1 MRGRAGH
8 VGTGRIGLRHIG
20 LSALIGIP
28 LVGAL
33 LLTIGIGLFW
43 MPYDPIAI
51 DLAHPLGAPALR
63 HWFGTDQF
71 GRDVLSRSM
80 LGARI
85 SVLIALATVVVA
97 ITVGTA
103 LGLLAGYLRGWTD
116 RLLMMITDAV
126 LAFPGI
132 LLALALIAV
141 LGSSDGSIIL
151 ALSTAYTPSVVRV
164 VRATVLSI
172 REREFI
178 EASRSAGDS
187 SLQTISRHILP
198 NVLPPV
204 VVLATSLFGWAM
216 LSESA
221 LSFLGWAFRHRLPRG
236 ETCCQSP
243 VPTWTLRVGSASF
256 RACALPARCLESIS
270 WATPCAT
277 GSIPGGRHD
286 RIARGAPVAIRGRA
300 HRGGGCGKG
309 RAGPV
314 VGRTFV

>member
-1 MRGRAGH
+1 MRKRVLQAGS
-8 VGTGRIGLRHIG
+8 GAIL
-20 LSALIGIP
+20 GIS

-33 LLTIGIGLFW
+33 LLTIAIGVVW
-43 MPYDPIAI
+43 MPYNPIAI
-51 DLAHPLGAPALR
+51 DLAHPLMAPTLH
-63 HWFGTDQF
+63 HWFGTDEF

-85 SVLIALATVVVA
+85 SVLIVLATVAVA
-97 ITVGTA
+97 ITLGTT

-116 RLLMMITDAV
+116 RVLMMGTDTV

-141 LGSSDGSIIL
+141 LGSSNASIIL

-164 VRATVLSI
+164 VRSTVLSI

-187 SLQTISRHILP
+187 ALETIVRHVLP

-221 LSFLGWAFRHRLPRG
+221 LSFLGVGVPPPA
-236 ETCCQSP
+236 
-243 VPTWTLRVGSASF
+243 PTWGNMLSESRPYMDIAGWLSIVPGLCIAGTLLGINLLGD
-256 RACALPARCLESIS
+256 ALRDWLDPRRES
-270 WATPCAT
+270 
-277 GSIPGGRHD
+277 
-286 RIARGAPVAIRGRA
+286 
-300 HRGGGCGKG
+300 
-309 RAGPV
+309 
-314 VGRTFV
+314 

>member
-1 MRGRAGH
+1 M
-8 VGTGRIGLRHIG
+8 
-20 LSALIGIP
+20 S

-33 LLTIGIGLFW
+33 LLTIGIGLVW

-51 DLAHPLGAPALR
+51 DLAHPLGPPAR
-63 HWFGTDQF
+63 NHWFGTDEF

-85 SVLIALATVVVA
+85 SVLIALSTVAVA
-97 ITVGTA
+97 ITLGTA

-116 RLLMMITDAV
+116 RLLMMVTDAV

-141 LGSSDGSIIL
+141 LGSGNGSIVL
-151 ALSTAYTPSVVRV
+151 ALATAYTPSVVRV
-164 VRATVLSI
+164 VRSTVLSV

-187 SLQTISRHILP
+187 ALETIARHVLP
-198 NVLPPV
+198 NIFAPV

-221 LSFLGWAFRHRLPRG
+221 LSFLGVGVPPPA
-236 ETCCQSP
+236 
-243 VPTWTLRVGSASF
+243 PTWGNMLAASRPYMDLASWLSIVPGLCIAGTLLGINLLGD
-256 RACALPARCLESIS
+256 ALRDWLDPRRES
-270 WATPCAT
+270 
-277 GSIPGGRHD
+277 
-286 RIARGAPVAIRGRA
+286 
-300 HRGGGCGKG
+300 
-309 RAGPV
+309 
-314 VGRTFV
+314 

>member
-1 MRGRAGH
+1 MRAR
-8 VGTGRIGLRHIG
+8 VGPVGLN
-20 LSALIGIP
+20 ALIGIP
-28 LVGAL
+28 LVGVL

-51 DLAHPLGAPALR
+51 DLAHPLGPPALR
-63 HWFGTDQF
+63 HWFGTDEF

-97 ITVGTA
+97 ITLGTA

-178 EASRSAGDS
+178 EASRSAGDGP
-187 SLQTISRHILP
+187 LETIAWHILP

-221 LSFLGWAFRHRLPRG
+221 LSFLGVGVPPPA
-236 ETCCQSP
+236 
-243 VPTWTLRVGSASF
+243 PTWGNMLSESRPYMDIASWLSIVPGLCIAGTLLGVNLLGD
-256 RACALPARCLESIS
+256 ALRDWLDPRRQ
-270 WATPCAT
+270 T
-277 GSIPGGRHD
+277 
-286 RIARGAPVAIRGRA
+286 
-300 HRGGGCGKG
+300 
-309 RAGPV
+309 
-314 VGRTFV
+314 

>member
-1 MRGRAGH
+1 MRSR
-8 VGTGRIGLRHIG
+8 LRHAG
-20 LSALIGIP
+20 LNAILGIS

-33 LLTIGIGLFW
+33 LLTIGVGLVW

-51 DLAHPLGAPALR
+51 DLAHPLGPPALN
-63 HWFGTDQF
+63 HWFGTDEF

-97 ITVGTA
+97 ITVGTT

-116 RLLMMITDAV
+116 RLLMMGTDTV

-141 LGSSDGSIIL
+141 LGSSNGSIIL

-164 VRATVLSI
+164 VRSTVLSI

-187 SLQTISRHILP
+187 ALETIVRHVLP

-221 LSFLGWAFRHRLPRG
+221 LSFLGVGVPPPA
-236 ETCCQSP
+236 
-243 VPTWTLRVGSASF
+243 PTWGNMLSAS
-256 RACALPARCLESIS
+256 RPYMDIAGWLSIVPGLCIAGTLLGINLLGDALRDWLDPRRE
-270 WATPCAT
+270 T
-277 GSIPGGRHD
+277 
-286 RIARGAPVAIRGRA
+286 
-300 HRGGGCGKG
+300 
-309 RAGPV
+309 
-314 VGRTFV
+314 

>member
-1 MRGRAGH
+1 MRGRLQHAGLNA
-8 VGTGRIGLRHIG
+8 ILG
-20 LSALIGIP
+20 LS

-33 LLTIGIGLFW
+33 LVSIGIGLVW

-51 DLAHPLGAPALR
+51 DLAHPLGPPTLN
-63 HWFGTDQF
+63 HWFGTDEF

-85 SVLIALATVVVA
+85 SVLISLATVVVA
-97 ITVGTA
+97 ISLGTT

-116 RLLMMITDAV
+116 RLLMMGTDAV

-141 LGSSDGSIIL
+141 LGSSNGSIIL

-164 VRATVLSI
+164 VRSTVLSI

-187 SLQTISRHILP
+187 SLETIVRHVLP

-221 LSFLGWAFRHRLPRG
+221 LSFLGVGVPPPA
-236 ETCCQSP
+236 
-243 VPTWTLRVGSASF
+243 PTWGNMLSAS
-256 RACALPARCLESIS
+256 RPYMDIAGWLSIVPGVCIAGTLLGINLLGDALRDWLDPRRQ
-270 WATPCAT
+270 T
-277 GSIPGGRHD
+277 
-286 RIARGAPVAIRGRA
+286 
-300 HRGGGCGKG
+300 
-309 RAGPV
+309 
-314 VGRTFV
+314 